1 MKLGYNVVIFFNR
14 NIYSFRVLDK
24 NFSSFLL
31 YITTSQVFFFLIKTS
46 NFPNLL
52 FLDDV
57 LNNDSVHQGYNGI
70 IQAAIFG
77 GKIMAF
83 STDLLKRESC
93 FQEIQITKG

>member
-1 MKLGYNVVIFFNR
+1 MATADETWLQYGNFLIE
-14 NIYSFRVLDK
+14 IYTHSE
-24 NFSSFLL
+24 
-31 YITTSQVFFFLIKTS
+31 FLIKIS
-46 NFPNLL
+46 
-52 FLDDV
+52 DV

-70 IQAAIFG
+70 IQAAIFW